1 MTSRRFARHGG
12 GEVELD
18 FCFPCQGLWFDEFE
32 SVQLA
37 PGGVVDLFK
46 VLHEQRDSPRQPLA
60 EPLACPRCGDR
71 LLHGLDMAKHGGQ
84 FNYHRC
90 LQKHGRFITFAQF
103 MTEKGFVRQ
112 LNPTEVRE
120 LAARV
125 GTVRCTGC
133 GAPVDIRRDAACGHC
148 RAPIAILDPQAV
160 ESALARYRDLD
171 AKRTAP
177 ADVERLA
184 DALLSQEKDR
194 LRRQRERGAEAAL
207 DLDVV
212 DLLTAGVEMVWRIIR
227 H

>member
-1 MTSRRFARHGG
+1 MQAQRFPRKLNGD
-12 GEVELD
+12 VELD
-18 FCFPCQGLWFDEFE
+18 LCFSCQGVWFDDYE
-32 SVQLA
+32 SLQLA
-37 PGGVVDLFK
+37 PAGVIDLFR
-46 VLHEQRDSPRQPLA
+46 LIHEHRDDQRLPLA
-60 EPLACPRCGDR
+60 NPLHCPRCGERLIHSQDR
-71 LLHGLDMAKHGGQ
+71 VKSGV
-84 FNYHRC
+84 FNYQRC
-90 LQKHGRFITFAQF
+90 GQHGRFITFAQF

-160 ESALARYRDLD
+160 ESALARYRDLE

>member
-1 MTSRRFARHGG
+1 MLARRFPRHSH

-18 FCFPCQGLWFDEFE
+18 FCFPCQGIWFDEME
-32 SVQLA
+32 SVQIA
-37 PGGVVDLFK
+37 PGGVIELFK
-46 VLHEQRDSPRQPLA
+46 LIHEQRDAQHQPLA
-60 EPLACPRCGDR
+60 DLLACPRCGDR
-71 LLHGLDMAKHGGQ
+71 LLQGLDVARHGGR

-90 LQKHGRFITFAQF
+90 LQKHGRFVTFAQF

-112 LNPTEVRE
+112 LNPVEVKE
-120 LAARV
+120 LAARI

-133 GAPVDIRRDAACGHC
+133 GAPVDIRQDAACGHC

-160 ESALARYRDLD
+160 ESALARYRDLE

-212 DLLTAGVEMVWRIIR
+212 DLLAAGVEMVWRIIR